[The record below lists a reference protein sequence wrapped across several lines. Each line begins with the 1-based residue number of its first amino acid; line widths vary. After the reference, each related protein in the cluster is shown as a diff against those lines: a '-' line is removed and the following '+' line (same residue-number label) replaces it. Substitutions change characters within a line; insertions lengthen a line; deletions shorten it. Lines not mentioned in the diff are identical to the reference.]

1 MYLRSNLI
9 LHRAF
14 LNTISFIS
22 LQSRTFLSCY
32 FGSTAII
39 SYLDVERD
47 LVTVLRSFSL
57 PSLKSLNDQQQSA
70 ACNQQ
75 IKDPHE
81 IDIDDVEESANEA
94 VGENFSS
101 QEPTIESP
109 SFLDYGIGP
118 LYHHPSVSHYFPQ
131 LLQNSSTENF
141 VGSTV
146 VLRSLAS
153 CLKDISCATV
163 EKLEAFVCKD
173 LEVSKLSDIG
183 VIVTGNLKL
192 ELTMIGHV
200 HAARVKSIV
209 ELSRLYLRHFNDS
222 ENEMNQAYE
231 LTTRNRRQRER
242 ELAEEYSHVLSEPFS
257 GSIPSSTT
265 IPSGDQCKRK
275 GVPSVVTTR
284 GAVTSFV
291 ARCAAILAD
300 SPYSPSFQKVLKAV
314 EQISD
319 GSGAGPSEGKRK
331 KKRKRNKEWEPSES
345 YGIRQLDFEEVE
357 DIDWSEKN
365 VPVNDIKSLQE
376 VAAEYVMLHLG
387 GEKYR
392 VKHIID
398 KCKADDIVVEES
410 SVENIVEKEGS
421 GEDIVV
427 GVSDVQVNE
436 VVPVNSEDPRGIDDD
451 DNASSACLDKKADPL
466 EGTTEPVNLG
476 PAIPALPE
484 VTADATL
491 LPESCSAD
499 VIVHTKDDLGTSS
512 SHAMNMNMTS
522 SDSGTCKLKLKLK
535 LQEKADTSF
544 ECRLFNSSSSSD
556 ISTTQPDNLMY
567 TIKNESIR
575 DLVPWCGV
583 LSYSNEENKEILD
596 LHSIG
601 KWGEALVYQYLMG
614 KNTSLQ
620 VPGLASPTVEWL
632 NEKEETR
639 AGYDIITTVP
649 KRVDNQGFGAGSR
662 QNSVTETTYI
672 EVKTSR
678 FDNLNTFEISLWEWQ
693 FATSNPRVRYHIYRV
708 YNAFSPSK
716 VRIVVL
722 EDVLELITMKKVKLC
737 LNI

>member
-1 MYLRSNLI
+1 MMLSSNLI
-9 LHRAF
+9 LHRTC
-14 LNTISFIS
+14 LNTISYIS
-22 LQSRTFLSCY
+22 HQSSTFLSCY

-57 PSLKSLNDQQQSA
+57 PSLKSLYDQQQSA

-81 IDIDDVEESANEA
+81 IDIDDLEEAANEA
-94 VGENFSS
+94 VEGNLSS
-101 QEPTIESP
+101 EEPTIESP

-131 LLQNSSTENF
+131 LLPNSSTENF

-146 VLRSLAS
+146 ILRSLAT
-153 CLKDISCATV
+153 CLKDISSATV

-173 LEVSKLSDIG
+173 LEVSKLSDVGI
-183 VIVTGNLKL
+183 IITGNLKL

-209 ELSRLYLRHFNDS
+209 ELSRLYLKHFNDS
-222 ENEMNQAYE
+222 ENEINQAYE

-242 ELAEEYSHVLSEPFS
+242 ELAEECPHVLSQ
-257 GSIPSSTT
+257 PSSSSILPSNT
-265 IPSGDQCKRK
+265 IPLGDQSKRR

-300 SPYSPSFQKVLKAV
+300 SPYSPSFQKALKAV
-314 EQISD
+314 ELISQW
-319 GSGAGPSEGKRK
+319 SGAVPSEGRSK

-345 YGIRQLDFEEVE
+345 YGKRQLDFEEVG

-365 VPVNDIKSLQE
+365 VPGNDIKSLQE

-398 KCKADDIVVEES
+398 ERKAEDIVEEED
-410 SVENIVEKEGS
+410 SVENNVEKKCS
-421 GEDIVV
+421 GEDSVV
-427 GVSDVQVNE
+427 GDSDVHGDE
-436 VVPVNSEDPRGIDDD
+436 IVPVRLEDPRSIDDN
-451 DNASSACLDKKADPL
+451 DNASSACPDKKADPL
-466 EGTTEPVNLG
+466 EGTIEPVDLG
-476 PAIPALPE
+476 PALPE

-491 LPESCSAD
+491 RPKSCTAD
-499 VIVHTKDDLGTSS
+499 VIVHSKDNLGTSS
-512 SHAMNMNMTS
+512 SHSMNITN
-522 SDSGTCKLKLKLK
+522 SDSGTCKLKLKLE
-535 LQEKADTSF
+535 EKADTSF
-544 ECRLFNSSSSSD
+544 ECRLFNSSSSSNA
-556 ISTTQPDNLMY
+556 ISTTQPGNLMY
-567 TIKNESIR
+567 TINYESIR

-583 LSYSNEENKEILD
+583 LSGGNEENKEILD

-614 KNTSLQ
+614 KNPSLQ

-639 AGYDIITTVP
+639 AGYDIITTVS
-649 KRVDNQGFGAGSR
+649 KRVNNQGFGAGNRAS
-662 QNSVTETTYI
+662 SVTETTYI

-693 FATSNPRVRYHIYRV
+693 FATTNPRVRYHIYRV

>member
-1 MYLRSNLI
+1 MMLRSNQI
-9 LHRAF
+9 RHRVC
-14 LNTISFIS
+14 LNTISDIS
-22 LQSRTFLSCY
+22 QQSSTFLSCY

-57 PSLKSLNDQQQSA
+57 PTLKSLYDQQQSA
-70 ACNQQ
+70 ACSQQ

-81 IDIDDVEESANEA
+81 IDIDDLQEAASELIEENL
-94 VGENFSS
+94 SS
-101 QEPTIESP
+101 QEPAIASP

-118 LYHHPSVSHYFPQ
+118 LYHYPSVSRYFPQ

-146 VLRSLAS
+146 ILRSLAS
-153 CLKDISCATV
+153 ILRDISCATV

-183 VIVTGNLKL
+183 VIITGNLKL

-200 HAARVKSIV
+200 HAARVKLIV
-209 ELSRLYLRHFNDS
+209 ELSRLHLKQFNNS

-231 LTTRNRRQRER
+231 LAARNRRQRER
-242 ELAEEYSHVLSEPFS
+242 EQAEAYSHILSEPFY
-257 GSIPSSTT
+257 GSILPSTT
-265 IPSGDQCKRK
+265 LPSGDQSKRK

-291 ARCAAILAD
+291 DRCSAILAD

-314 EQISD
+314 ELISE
-319 GSGAGPSEGKRK
+319 GFGAVPSEGKRK
-331 KKRKRNKEWEPSES
+331 KKRKRNKEWEPSDS
-345 YGIRQLDFEEVE
+345 NAKRHLDFEEMG
-357 DIDWSEKN
+357 DIDCSEKN
-365 VPVNDIKSLQE
+365 VPGNNIKSLQE

-392 VKHIID
+392 AKRIID
-398 KCKADDIVVEES
+398 EYKAEDIVEEECS
-410 SVENIVEKEGS
+410 E
-421 GEDIVV
+421 EDSVV
-427 GVSDVQVNE
+427 GVSDVQGDE
-436 VVPVNSEDPRGIDDD
+436 VVPVHSADPRGIHDDE
-451 DNASSACLDKKADPL
+451 NANSACSGKKTEPL
-466 EGTTEPVNLG
+466 EGTAKPMDLG
-476 PAIPALPE
+476 PDLPAIPAIPE
-484 VTADATL
+484 VTADAPL
-491 LPESCSAD
+491 LPDSCSAD
-499 VIVHTKDDLGTSS
+499 VIVHSNDELGTSS
-512 SHAMNMNMTS
+512 SHSMNMTS
-522 SDSGTCKLKLKLK
+522 SDSDSVTCKLKF
-535 LQEKADTSF
+535 QEKADTSF
-544 ECRLFNSSSSSD
+544 ECRLFNSSSSSSTA
-556 ISTTQPDNLMY
+556 ISNTQPGNLMY
-567 TIKNESIR
+567 TINNESIR
-575 DLVPWCGV
+575 DLVPWYGV
-583 LSYSNEENKEILD
+583 LSGGNEEILD

-614 KNTSLQ
+614 KNPSLQ
-620 VPGLASPTVEWL
+620 VAGLASPTVEWL

-639 AGYDIITTVP
+639 AGYDIITTAP
-649 KRVDNQGFGAGSR
+649 KRVDNQGFGAGKRTS
-662 QNSVTETTYI
+662 SVAETTYI

-708 YNAFSPSK
+708 YNAFSPTK

-722 EDVLELITMKKVKLC
+722 EDVLELITTKKVKLC

>member
-1 MYLRSNLI
+1 MMLSSNLI
-9 LHRAF
+9 LHRAC
-14 LNTISFIS
+14 LNTISYTS
-22 LQSRTFLSCY
+22 HQSSTFLSCY

-57 PSLKSLNDQQQSA
+57 PSLKSLYDQQQIA

-81 IDIDDVEESANEA
+81 IDIDDLQEAANEA
-94 VGENFSS
+94 VRENLSA
-101 QEPTIESP
+101 QEPAVAAP

-118 LYHHPSVSHYFPQ
+118 LYHFPSVSHYFPQ
-131 LLQNSSTENF
+131 LLQNNSTENF

-146 VLRSLAS
+146 ILRSLAS

-183 VIVTGNLKL
+183 VNITGNLKL

-200 HAARVKSIV
+200 HAARVKLIV
-209 ELSRLYLRHFNDS
+209 ELNRLYLKRFNDS
-222 ENEMNQAYE
+222 ENETNQAYE
-231 LTTRNRRQRER
+231 LTARNRRQRER
-242 ELAEEYSHVLSEPFS
+242 EQVEAYSHILSEPLS
-257 GSIPSSTT
+257 GSIRPSNT
-265 IPSGDQCKRK
+265 ISSGDHFKRK

-291 ARCAAILAD
+291 DRCSAILAD

-314 EQISD
+314 ELISE
-319 GSGAGPSEGKRK
+319 GSGAVTSEGKRK

-345 YGIRQLDFEEVE
+345 YGKKQLDFEEVE

-365 VPVNDIKSLQE
+365 VPGNDIKSLQE

-398 KCKADDIVVEES
+398 ECKAEGIVEDEN
-410 SVENIVEKEGS
+410 SVENNVEKKCS
-421 GEDIVV
+421 REDSVV
-427 GVSDVQVNE
+427 GVSDIQGDE
-436 VVPVNSEDPRGIDDD
+436 VVPVHSGDPRSIDNDDD
-451 DNASSACLDKKADPL
+451 DNASSACSGKKAEPL
-466 EGTTEPVNLG
+466 EGTTEPVNPG
-476 PAIPALPE
+476 PALPE

-491 LPESCSAD
+491 LSESYSAD
-499 VIVHTKDDLGTSS
+499 VIVQSNDELGTSL
-512 SHAMNMNMTS
+512 SHSMDITS
-522 SDSGTCKLKLKLK
+522 SDSGTCKLNLKF
-535 LQEKADTSF
+535 QEKADTSF
-544 ECRLFNSSSSSD
+544 ECRLFNSSSSSTA
-556 ISTTQPDNLMY
+556 ISTTQPGNLMY
-567 TIKNESIR
+567 TINNESIR
-575 DLVPWCGV
+575 DLVPWCGG
-583 LSYSNEENKEILD
+583 LSGSIEENKEILD

-614 KNTSLQ
+614 KNPSLQ

-649 KRVDNQGFGAGSR
+649 KRVDNQGFGAGNRPS
-662 QNSVTETTYI
+662 SVTETTYI

>member
-1 MYLRSNLI
+1 MMLSSNLI
-9 LHRAF
+9 LHRTC
-14 LNTISFIS
+14 LNTISYIS
-22 LQSRTFLSCY
+22 HQSSTFLSCY

-57 PSLKSLNDQQQSA
+57 PSLKSLYDQQQSA

-81 IDIDDVEESANEA
+81 IDIDDLEEAANEA
-94 VGENFSS
+94 IEGNLSS

-131 LLQNSSTENF
+131 LLPNSSTENF

-146 VLRSLAS
+146 ILRSLAT
-153 CLKDISCATV
+153 CLKDISSATV

-173 LEVSKLSDIG
+173 LEVSKLSDVGI
-183 VIVTGNLKL
+183 IITGNLKL

-209 ELSRLYLRHFNDS
+209 ELSRLYLKHFNDS
-222 ENEMNQAYE
+222 ENEINQAYE

-242 ELAEEYSHVLSEPFS
+242 ELAEECPHVLSQ
-257 GSIPSSTT
+257 PSSSSILPSNT
-265 IPSGDQCKRK
+265 IPLGDQSKRR

-300 SPYSPSFQKVLKAV
+300 SPYSPSFQKALKAV
-314 EQISD
+314 ELISQW
-319 GSGAGPSEGKRK
+319 SGAVPSEGRSK

-345 YGIRQLDFEEVE
+345 YGKRQLDFEEVG

-365 VPVNDIKSLQE
+365 VPGNDIKSLQE

-398 KCKADDIVVEES
+398 ERKAEDIVEEED
-410 SVENIVEKEGS
+410 SVENNVEKKCS
-421 GEDIVV
+421 GEDSVV
-427 GVSDVQVNE
+427 GDSDVHGDE
-436 VVPVNSEDPRGIDDD
+436 IVPVRLEDPRSIDDN
-451 DNASSACLDKKADPL
+451 DNASSACPDKKADPL
-466 EGTTEPVNLG
+466 EGTIEPVDLG
-476 PAIPALPE
+476 PALPE

-491 LPESCSAD
+491 RPKSCTAD
-499 VIVHTKDDLGTSS
+499 VIVHSKDNLGTSS
-512 SHAMNMNMTS
+512 SHSMNITN
-522 SDSGTCKLKLKLK
+522 SDSGTCKLKLKLE
-535 LQEKADTSF
+535 EKADTSF
-544 ECRLFNSSSSSD
+544 ECRLFNSSSSSNA
-556 ISTTQPDNLMY
+556 ISTTQPGNLMY
-567 TIKNESIR
+567 TINNESIR

-583 LSYSNEENKEILD
+583 LSGGNEENKEILD

-614 KNTSLQ
+614 KNPSLQ

-639 AGYDIITTVP
+639 AGYDIITTVS
-649 KRVDNQGFGAGSR
+649 KRVNNQGFGAGNRAS
-662 QNSVTETTYI
+662 SVTETTYI